1 MDADASQ
8 YSALVDVSNGKNLS
22 IEGPP
27 GTGKSQTIV
36 NIIASALADEKKVLF
51 VAEKLTALEVVRSR
65 LQAVGLGEFALSLQ
79 AGRAARENVYES
91 IEERLLVTK
100 ENSEAAERHK
110 DKQDVLFRKRSS
122 LQDYLNT
129 LASDFY
135 ETGFTVYQVIGRAIA
150 TEQNIINLPKALR
163 RLKINNCENLSK
175 DHIEEILNDA
185 EVFCDR
191 FEKIKEMPTL
201 WLKSRKDFIS
211 RDNLE
216 DIIDLIKELFSTIP
230 ELEALLKS
238 SKIGL
243 LVKTSILDAD
253 YGKITSELFKIGE
266 YNSICGSE
274 NIKYFAD
281 NNTRTEARKYKAQ
294 LEGLGELTDA
304 LAFLHNPNDPLIE
317 SKLNEALEFCNEA
330 GGTINSATQKDNISK
345 LSDELKSAEAV
356 LEILKAS
363 PSIWRDRPNT
373 KISQLKKEAADLSQ
387 FSSKILHLTVADDEC
402 KARSHFQEIL
412 NSIKILKEELA
423 NLRKKIPRAGDH
435 KESMI
440 EVVLKDGPQSR
451 CFVIFIRIF

>member
-1 MDADASQ
+1 MKPPGWDWNSRREVLTGIFPSSKIAMYHDINPENPNISENEIIAKLLATAGSSENSYAEVYDVDSPDITRQVPYLVMDADASQ

-216 DIIDLIKELFSTIP
+216 DIIDLIKELF
-230 ELEALLKS
+230 
-238 SKIGL
+238 
-243 LVKTSILDAD
+243 
-253 YGKITSELFKIGE
+253 
-266 YNSICGSE
+266 
-274 NIKYFAD
+274 
-281 NNTRTEARKYKAQ
+281 
-294 LEGLGELTDA
+294 
-304 LAFLHNPNDPLIE
+304 
-317 SKLNEALEFCNEA
+317 
-330 GGTINSATQKDNISK
+330 
-345 LSDELKSAEAV
+345 
-356 LEILKAS
+356 
-363 PSIWRDRPNT
+363 
-373 KISQLKKEAADLSQ
+373 
-387 FSSKILHLTVADDEC
+387 
-402 KARSHFQEIL
+402 
-412 NSIKILKEELA
+412 
-423 NLRKKIPRAGDH
+423 
-435 KESMI
+435 
-440 EVVLKDGPQSR
+440 
-451 CFVIFIRIF
+451 